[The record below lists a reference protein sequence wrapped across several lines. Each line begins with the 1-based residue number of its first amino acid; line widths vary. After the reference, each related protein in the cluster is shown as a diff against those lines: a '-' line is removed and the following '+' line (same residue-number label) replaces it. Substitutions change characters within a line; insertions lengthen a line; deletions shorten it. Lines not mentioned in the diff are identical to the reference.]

1 MLSIDIEKVTEIRL
15 GELHEYS
22 DGRFYR
28 ELEIKTEKGDS
39 TITLSGDEDALCFK
53 L

>member
-1 MLSIDIEKVTEIRL
+1 MDIDLNKVENIKFGEIK
-15 GELHEYS
+15 EYS

-28 ELEIKTEKGDS
+28 ELEIVRNGEIII
-39 TITLSGDEDALCFK
+39 ITLSGEEDVLTFK